1 MRERDRLT
9 ATLLLS
15 FSFALAAFAC
25 GKEAEQPEVQ
35 AKERSGQPPRAPA
48 RPPARPAPPLT
59 AQEQTTMEKVMV
71 ARDEIAAIAEARA
84 RDCDAAAEEIEVVVD
99 RIRPLLPASSA
110 IERDPAKHAWIGEKY
125 GARMLAS
132 SSKLMGLME
141 NCDPHEGLSRI
152 FESLE

>member
-1 MRERDRLT
+1 MGERVRL
-9 ATLLLS
+9 AITLLLS
-15 FSFALAAFAC
+15 CSFAFAASAC
-25 GKEAEQPEVQ
+25 GKDAEDDET
-35 AKERSGQPPRAPA
+35 PA
-48 RPPARPAPPLT
+48 RDLAAPPPPVRSPARPAPALT
-59 AQEQTTMEKVMV
+59 AAEHTTMEKVMV
-71 ARDEIAAIAEARA
+71 AREEIAAIAEARA
-84 RDCDAAAEEIEVVVD
+84 RDCDAAAKEIEVVVE

-110 IERDPAKHAWIGEKY
+110 IERDPAKRAWIGEKY

>member
-1 MRERDRLT
+1 MEERVRL
-9 ATLLLS
+9 AITLVLS
-15 FSFALAAFAC
+15 CSLALAASAC
-25 GKEAEQPEVQ
+25 GKDADDETRTRDRAGE
-35 AKERSGQPPRAPA
+35 PPTALA
-48 RPPARPAPPLT
+48 TAPARPAPALT
-59 AQEQTTMEKVMV
+59 AAEHTTMEKVMV
-71 ARDEIAAIAEARA
+71 AREEIAAIAESRA
-84 RDCDAAAEEIEVVVD
+84 RDCDAAAKEIEVVVE

-110 IERDPAKHAWIGEKY
+110 IERDPAKRAWIGEKY

>member
-1 MRERDRLT
+1 MSASL
-9 ATLLLS
+9 
-15 FSFALAAFAC
+15 ALAAAAC
-25 GKEAEQPEVQ
+25 GKDAAEEEETRARASAGEPPP
-35 AKERSGQPPRAPA
+35 APPPRAPA
-48 RPPARPAPPLT
+48 RPAPLLT
-59 AQEQTTMEKVMV
+59 ADEQATMEKVMV
-71 ARDEIAAIAEARA
+71 ARDEVAAIAEARA
-84 RDCDAAAEEIEVVVD
+84 GDCDVAAEEIEVVVE
-99 RIRPLLPASSA
+99 RIRPLLPESSA